1 MVNFES
7 IASVPLRSVAPE
19 LKGATEPTRKDAP
32 QAPADA
38 VQFSSKSEEAA
49 AVARIRARAEERQSE
64 IREEKVQQA
73 KQRIEEGTYRLQEVL
88 LTVAGRL
95 TKYVA
100 E

>member
-7 IASVPLRSVAPE
+7 IGMVPLRSVAPE
-19 LKGATEPTRKDAP
+19 LKGATETTRTEAQ

-38 VQFSSKSEEAA
+38 VQLSSKAQEAS

-64 IREEKVQQA
+64 IRQEKVQEA
-73 KQRIEEGTYRLQEVL
+73 KQRIEEGAYRLQEVL
-88 LTVAGRL
+88 LTVAGRM

-100 E
+100 Q